1 MGWEE
6 YRAGFG
12 DVTAGGEFW
21 AGNEFISELTA
32 ARAMVLRVELG
43 AHDGATAWAEY
54 STFRSDFPHCYCYF
68 HSIVILIST
77 HLLLLF
83 AELTARTRTTVSG
96 WEVTPVTP
104 ATVSLPTTAT
114 SSPPWTGTT
123 TWHPSVAPVPR
134 HMAGAGGSTGGRR
147 FQITLSM
154 CQGFVMS
161 NI

>member
-54 STFRSDFPHCYCYF
+54 STFRSDFPHCYSYF
-68 HSIVILIST
+68 HSTIVISIST

-83 AELTARTRTTVSG
+83 AELTVRKRTTVSG
-96 WEVTPVTP
+96 
-104 ATVSLPTTAT
+104 
-114 SSPPWTGTT
+114 
-123 TWHPSVAPVPR
+123 
-134 HMAGAGGSTGGRR
+134 
-147 FQITLSM
+147 
-154 CQGFVMS
+154 
-161 NI
+161 